1 MKGVRFL
8 YLSIF
13 IFTQSSLLY
22 AQDLLNTSWLK
33 SLSLMQDTLRYDFH
47 TSKVKYH
54 NNDCFYIPFTNN
66 NEFDINISL
75 ANDSIRIQSVST
87 SEVYFVDSL
96 FKIQNNQWL
105 GKIRITPNANQL
117 ARWYFKL
124 EERGVITTK
133 EIIFYC
139 APVFTLKMPNTI
151 VEGFEGE
158 YLIVDLIYSEGK
170 NIKLKEEWTF
180 LNKDIEYKFVKVSN
194 EIKLKIKANSQGV
207 KNVTLPVELQYPILY
222 NNQLNTQL
230 EQPLSFVFVVKP
242 SRLSF
247 LNFNKKDH
255 FLDLN
260 TTLADE
266 MQLDFNARMQLNVI
280 YRIEDK
286 AEAGGK
292 LIAEMMPIY
301 HISTTDKTVV
311 KIRFYSLHK
320 TGEGY
325 LYIKDDKGPKFITNF
340 NVYAKP
346 SVTEVSLLRDGEDWS
361 KSLFVYPGETIEL
374 RIEGSGLL
382 KSQFGFENCIA
393 TLDTSRLSDDKVFYT
408 VQIPRNI
415 GIKKIPILLNGK
427 KVSDELFVKE
437 YQRPRDFDFINVRFQ
452 QVEKSITDPY
462 FNTYVYY
469 KGVLQDLVLDFD
481 ENKIDDEGLYGKQYI
496 QIEVKI
502 TSRLNRLVEIQHLPV
517 LTICPG
523 EASVRYL
530 HYENTE
536 CFQYPLSINNYLN
549 YHTHELDGWEKIEV
563 TVKHVDARYTKIGYE
578 RKITFIRQQW
588 SEIEM
593 QAAFPTGLLV
603 KTFETGN
610 VGKFTGISTTVMA
623 QVRFYDK
630 NRLGRIKPY
639 SVGLGFIA
647 LDAFNLSKDNSVQ
660 DLGIISMGTL
670 YPTNRDSRLSFP
682 LYLGV
687 GYLLQ
692 KGKFFA
698 LFGPGIQYNF

>member
-1 MKGVRFL
+1 M
-8 YLSIF
+8 
-13 IFTQSSLLY
+13 SL
-22 AQDLLNTSWLK
+22 T
-33 SLSLMQDTLRYDFH
+33 QDTLIYDRS
-47 TSKVKYH
+47 TSIVKYH
-54 NNDCFYIPFTNN
+54 NYDCFYIPYAAN
-66 NEFDINISL
+66 NEFDINL
-75 ANDSIRIQSVST
+75 QFTHDSIRIVSQST
-87 SEVYFVDSL
+87 SEVYFIDTL
-96 FKIQNNQWL
+96 FQLYSNQWL

-117 ARWYFKL
+117 ARWYFKVI
-124 EERGVITTK
+124 ERGVVSTK

-139 APVFTLKMPNTI
+139 APIFTLKVPILTM
-151 VEGFEGE
+151 EGYEGE
-158 YLIVDLIYSEGK
+158 FLMIDLLYSDSK
-170 NIKLKEEWTF
+170 NIKLSDEWGII
-180 LNKDIEYKFVKVSN
+180 NKDIEYKFVKVSN
-194 EIKLKIKANSQGV
+194 EVKLKLKANTQGL
-207 KNVTLPVELQYPILY
+207 KNVSIPVDLVYPQLINNKLSYQLQF
-222 NNQLNTQL
+222 
-230 EQPLSFVFVVKP
+230 PLSFLFVVKP

-260 TTLADE
+260 SSMADE
-266 MQLDFNARMQLNVI
+266 MQLDFNTRMQLNTL

-325 LYIKDDKGPKFITNF
+325 LYIKDDKGTKFITNF

-346 SVTEVSLLRDGEDWS
+346 AVSEVTLLREGEDWN
-361 KSLFVYPGETIEL
+361 KSLFVYPGETVEL
-374 RIEGSGLL
+374 RIEGTGLL
-382 KSQFGFENCIA
+382 KSQFTFENCIA
-393 TLDTSRLSDDKVFYT
+393 KIDTSRVSDEKVFYT

-415 GIKKIPILLNGK
+415 GLKKIAIVLNGK

-452 QVEKSITDPY
+452 EVEKPITDPY
-462 FNTYVYY
+462 FNTYIYY
-469 KGVLQDLVLDFD
+469 KGVLQDIVLDFD
-481 ENKIDDEGLYGKQYI
+481 ENKIDNEELYGKQYI

-502 TSRLNRLVEIQHLPV
+502 TSRLNRLIEIQTLPIITV
-517 LTICPG
+517 CPG
-523 EASVRYL
+523 EGSIRYL
-530 HYENTE
+530 NYENTE

-549 YHTHELDGWEKIEV
+549 YHTHELDGWEKIELS
-563 TVKHVDARYTKIGYE
+563 VKHVDARYTKIGYE
-578 RKITFIRQQW
+578 RKITFVRKQW

-623 QVRFYDK
+623 QLRFYDK
-630 NRLGRIKPY
+630 NRLGKIKPY

-682 LYLGV
+682 LYLGF

>member
-1 MKGVRFL
+1 
-8 YLSIF
+8 
-13 IFTQSSLLY
+13 
-22 AQDLLNTSWLK
+22 
-33 SLSLMQDTLRYDFH
+33 
-47 TSKVKYH
+47 
-54 NNDCFYIPFTNN
+54 
-66 NEFDINISL
+66 
-75 ANDSIRIQSVST
+75 
-87 SEVYFVDSL
+87 
-96 FKIQNNQWL
+96 
-105 GKIRITPNANQL
+105 
-117 ARWYFKL
+117 
-124 EERGVITTK
+124 
-133 EIIFYC
+133 
-139 APVFTLKMPNTI
+139 
-151 VEGFEGE
+151 
-158 YLIVDLIYSEGK
+158 
-170 NIKLKEEWTF
+170 
-180 LNKDIEYKFVKVSN
+180 
-194 EIKLKIKANSQGV
+194 
-207 KNVTLPVELQYPILY
+207 
-222 NNQLNTQL
+222 
-230 EQPLSFVFVVKP
+230 
-242 SRLSF
+242 
-247 LNFNKKDH
+247 
-255 FLDLN
+255 
-260 TTLADE
+260 

-340 NVYAKP
+340 NVYTKP
-346 SVTEVSLLRDGEDWS
+346 NVTEISLLRDGEDWT

-408 VQIPRNI
+408 VQIPRT
-415 GIKKIPILLNGK
+415 ILLNGK

-452 QVEKSITDPY
+452 QVEKPITDPY

-523 EASVRYL
+523 EASIRYL
-530 HYENTE
+530 YYENTE